1 MVQLRADALKA
12 KLDGPGQV
20 QGRVPHDSVQID
32 VANPKGNL
40 AHAWTLK
47 EDLQGRLKARRM
59 CSTWMRAAAYCRI
72 APVGGIE
79 KKVRHR
85 RTDIVAAVEL
95 GIGSGR
101 VESINNKIKVSVR
114 MDYGFKNTDN
124 LVSLLVLR
132 CLDLQP
138 VMSWEEREE
147 TGKVEASRRR
157 DCERSRRR
165 RKERFSAA
173 A

>member
-1 MVQLRADALKA
+1 M
-12 KLDGPGQV
+12 
-20 QGRVPHDSVQID
+20 RV
-32 VANPKGNL
+32 
-40 AHAWTLK
+40 
-47 EDLQGRLKARRM
+47 
-59 CSTWMRAAAYCRI
+59 AAYCRI

-79 KKVRHR
+79 KKVRRR

-114 MDYGFKNTDN
+114 MDYSFKNTDN

-138 VMSWEEREE
+138 AMSWEDRAEE
-147 TGKVEASRRR
+147 ARKVEARR
-157 DCERSRRR
+157 ERSRKRR
-165 RKERFSAA
+165 RERFSAA

>member
-1 MVQLRADALKA
+1 
-12 KLDGPGQV
+12 
-20 QGRVPHDSVQID
+20 
-32 VANPKGNL
+32 
-40 AHAWTLK
+40 
-47 EDLQGRLKARRM
+47 M
-59 CSTWMRAAAYCRI
+59 CSTWMRAAAYYRI
-72 APVGGIE
+72 APVGGVE
-79 KKVRHR
+79 KKVRCRHA
-85 RTDIVAAVEL
+85 DIVAAVEL

-114 MDYGFKNTDN
+114 MDYGFKNIDN

-138 VMSWEEREE
+138 AMSWEEREE
-147 TGKVEASRRR
+147 TGKVEASRRH

>member
-1 MVQLRADALKA
+1 
-12 KLDGPGQV
+12 
-20 QGRVPHDSVQID
+20 
-32 VANPKGNL
+32 
-40 AHAWTLK
+40 
-47 EDLQGRLKARRM
+47 
-59 CSTWMRAAAYCRI
+59 MRAAAYCRI

-95 GIGSGR
+95 GIGSER

-132 CLDLQP
+132 CPNLQP

-173 A
+173 

>member
-1 MVQLRADALKA
+1 MSPVKF
-12 KLDGPGQV
+12 KEE
-20 QGRVPHDSVQID
+20 VPHDSVQID

-101 VESINNKIKVSVR
+101 VESINNKIKVVLPMGYS
-114 MDYGFKNTDN
+114 FKNTDN

-138 VMSWEEREE
+138 VMSWEDRAEE
-147 TGKVEASRRR
+147 ARKVEASRRR

>member
-1 MVQLRADALKA
+1 
-12 KLDGPGQV
+12 
-20 QGRVPHDSVQID
+20 
-32 VANPKGNL
+32 
-40 AHAWTLK
+40 
-47 EDLQGRLKARRM
+47 
-59 CSTWMRAAAYCRI
+59 MRAAAYCRI

-85 RTDIVAAVEL
+85 RTDIVADVEL

-138 VMSWEEREE
+138 AMSWEEREE